1 MSQSTVETWKEME
14 KSPII
19 NNYYTCVDHACLVLF
34 AYFIDL
40 NIILGAEKCKVEE
53 LGQ

>member
-19 NNYYTCVDHACLVLF
+19 NYTCVNHACLVLF